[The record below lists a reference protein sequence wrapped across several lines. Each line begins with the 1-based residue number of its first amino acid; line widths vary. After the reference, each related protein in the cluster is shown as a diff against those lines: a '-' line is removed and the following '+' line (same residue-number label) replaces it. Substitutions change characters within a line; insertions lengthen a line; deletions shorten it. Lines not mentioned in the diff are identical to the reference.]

1 MNMILNKFKWILMAF
16 IACLAISS
24 CHDDDDNGITNPI
37 RGSIVGEW
45 LNDSSNGSE
54 KLFTAESYS
63 EDGKMDYL
71 FVWVNKNVSYY
82 EYHDGTY
89 TIGSNKMTQN
99 VQDGSEYS
107 STVYDMQYL
116 DGYSLS
122 YSNPVLG
129 EPSFLHRIIDTY
141 DMTVGEDRLYII
153 EDMDFVP
160 TEYTSLDPAIAT
172 IDNEGLIH
180 ATKQGMTFVKASSTL
195 GTAVIR
201 INVTDIDNVID
212 DFANYIGASIEDV
225 KNVYGTNFI
234 EAYNGS
240 TAERFYNIYD
250 KYVEKADIMY
260 SARTIFYIAINL
272 REYADW
278 DAILSSYRSKYDK
291 YENNDQIFTTTI
303 RDKKVKINV
312 MPFDNTI
319 SFSEITD
326 QQVPDNDDFHAS
338 DKSYQ
343 QFDDIMNMPVAQ
355 AANILGVEMTDE
367 VFNNRSFTVYID
379 DNEIFERIHVIF
391 DTMEEP
397 YNVYCITM
405 YGKRG
410 ISREN
415 IEPWYKEHYKATGD
429 ELSPYYSEEGDFYI
443 QFDERVS
450 RVNVTYSKYQ

>member
-1 MNMILNKFKWILMAF
+1 MIINISKLKWTFMAS
-16 IACLAISS
+16 IVCLAISS
-24 CHDDDDNGITNPI
+24 CADDDNSGITNPI

-45 LNDSSNGSE
+45 FNDQSKGSE
-54 KLFTAESYS
+54 KLFAVGHYYD
-63 EDGKMDYL
+63 DGAYDKC
-71 FVWVNKNVSYY
+71 FVWINKDQNSYDY
-82 EYHDGTY
+82 SNGTY
-89 TIGSNKMTQN
+89 SFINSIYTENINNASTSFD
-99 VQDGSEYS
+99 VQY
-107 STVYDMQYL
+107 M
-116 DGYSLS
+116 DGYSLII
-122 YSNPVLG
+122 SNSDLG
-129 EPSFLHRIIDTY
+129 AFEKFNRIVDTY
-141 DMTVGEDRLYII
+141 DMVVGEERLYVI
-153 EDMDFVP
+153 EDIDFIP
-160 TEYTSLDPAIAT
+160 TEYVSTDPSIAT
-172 IDNEGLIH
+172 VDDAGIIH
-180 ATKQGMTFVKASSTL
+180 AVKQGMTFIKATSSL
-195 GTAVIR
+195 GTAVIC
-201 INVTDIDNVID
+201 INVTDPNNIID
-212 DFANYIGASIEDV
+212 DFASYIGASIDDI
-225 KNVYGTNFI
+225 KNIYGTNYI
-234 EAYNGS
+234 DLYNG
-240 TAERFYNIYD
+240 TAAERNYNIYD
-250 KYVEKADIMY
+250 KYVEHAVFMY
-260 SARTIFYIAINL
+260 FARTIFNISINL

-291 YENNDQIFTTTI
+291 DENNDQVFTTTI
-303 RDKKVKINV
+303 RGKKVKINV

-367 VFNNRSFTVYID
+367 VFNNRSFSVNID

-443 QFDERVS
+443 QFDERIS
-450 RVNVTYSKYQ
+450 RVDVTYSKYQ